1 MNTARS
7 AHQLP
12 PAPTPQTLPLRGGN
26 VWFVDNNPPC
36 TCSAEGDCNCETC
49 GQLDQDM
56 AAVGGMFALVL
67 LALIAGVF
75 LIAGYG
81 WAHLEAYLWA
91 LVK

>member
-12 PAPTPQTLPLRGGN
+12 PAPTPQTLPRQGGN
-26 VWFVDNNPPC
+26 VWFVDNQC
-36 TCSAEGDCNCETC
+36 ACSAKCDCNCETVDE
-49 GQLDQDM
+49 LDQDM
-56 AAVGGMFALVL
+56 ATVGGMFALVL
-67 LALIAGVF
+67 LAIMVGVF
-75 LIAGYG
+75 IIAGYG